1 MMHRLLI
8 CFSLAAA
15 LDAASIQG
23 KVRLVDSREPD
34 VRKKS
39 DFSGV
44 AVWLEPVS
52 AELPPA
58 GDTVVKMLQKN
69 KRFEPHLVAIRVGG
83 SVDFPNLDPIFHNA
97 FSNFSGQPF
106 DVGLYAPGSTRR
118 IRFRR
123 EGIVR
128 VFCNIHPTMSAVIV
142 VLKTPYSAVSQ
153 PDGAF
158 SIQDVAPGD
167 YRLHLFHERASE
179 ERIRP
184 LERDVKVAGAV
195 VTLPEIVISESGYL
209 QAPHKNKYGKDY
221 PAVVVDMPAY
231 PGRQK

>member
-1 MMHRLLI
+1 MMRRLLI
-8 CFSLAAA
+8 CFSLAGA
-15 LDAASIQG
+15 LDAASVQG
-23 KVRLVDSREPD
+23 KVRLVDSREPE

-44 AVWLEPVS
+44 AVWLEPAS
-52 AELPPA
+52 GEFPPP
-58 GDTVVKMLQKN
+58 DDSVVKMLQKN

-106 DVGLYAPGSTRR
+106 DVGLYPPGTTRR

-142 VLKTPYSAVSQ
+142 VLKTPYVAVTQ
-153 PDGAF
+153 TNGEF
-158 SIQDVAPGD
+158 SIRDVPPGD

-184 LERDVKVAGAV
+184 LEREVKVTEAAV
-195 VTLPEIVISESGYL
+195 KLPEMVISESGHL

-221 PAVVVDMPAY
+221 PAVIVDTPAY
-231 PGRQK
+231 PGRQR